1 MSSRSSVGVVIAL
14 IRLFLGNRL
23 VRNLLRYAT
32 NSTMCYVDGVA
43 EKRSYIHYALS
54 RYIGSKVLCP
64 IASRFTIDF
73 MYMLIDVGI
82 KILGGNRREIAEML
96 SDPAVRRGVECVM
109 KGIAEYGVTI
119 PQILPAPFLVV
130 WNFTNICNLR
140 CIHCYQRAGRNT
152 DDELTLS
159 EKLALVEHLDAA
171 GVAAVAL
178 SGGEPTLHPDY
189 LTIVKALA
197 QRGIYV
203 AIATNGWRYADID
216 ELKKAAE
223 AGLRYVEV
231 SIDSA
236 YQSKHDRFR
245 GFEGSWNRAVKALE
259 NAVKLGISSAMA
271 VTITKLNINEVD
283 EILDL
288 AQNIGVNRVIF
299 FNYIPVGRGKEASNL
314 DLNPIEREDFMK
326 KIYREMKKRKIE
338 IYITAPQYARVVLQ
352 ISGGKEIAPT
362 HYAIRG
368 DIVTKSLAEF
378 IGGCGAGRIYAAI
391 QPNGDVS
398 PCVFM
403 PIALGNIKY
412 ISFERIWRTNKL
424 LKMLRNRENLGLPCR
439 ICSYRCICGGCRA
452 RAYVYFGDPL
462 APDPGCI
469 NTLYTRII

>member
-1 MSSRSSVGVVIAL
+1 MSNRSSVGLVIAL
-14 IRLFLGNRL
+14 IRLLLGNRL
-23 VRNLLRYAT
+23 MRSLLRYAT

-43 EKRSYIHYALS
+43 EERSYIHYALS
-54 RYIGSKVLCP
+54 RYIGSKVSCP
-64 IASRFTIDF
+64 LTSRFAVDF
-73 MYMLIDVGI
+73 MYMLIDIGI
-82 KILGGNRREIAEML
+82 KILGGNRREVAAML
-96 SDPAVRRGVECVM
+96 NDSAVRRGIECVM

-140 CIHCYQRAGRNT
+140 CIHCYQRAGRNA

-189 LTIVKALA
+189 LTVVKALA

-203 AIATNGWRYADID
+203 AVATNGWRYADID

-288 AQNIGVNRVIF
+288 A
-299 FNYIPVGRGKEASNL
+299 
-314 DLNPIEREDFMK
+314 
-326 KIYREMKKRKIE
+326 
-338 IYITAPQYARVVLQ
+338 
-352 ISGGKEIAPT
+352 
-362 HYAIRG
+362 
-368 DIVTKSLAEF
+368 
-378 IGGCGAGRIYAAI
+378 
-391 QPNGDVS
+391 
-398 PCVFM
+398 
-403 PIALGNIKY
+403 
-412 ISFERIWRTNKL
+412 
-424 LKMLRNRENLGLPCR
+424 
-439 ICSYRCICGGCRA
+439 
-452 RAYVYFGDPL
+452 
-462 APDPGCI
+462 
-469 NTLYTRII
+469 